1 LILNFQDQGTGAEI
15 ALRAIADLPEHLAA
29 ELVNSVHD
37 ELVFE
42 MPAELAGA
50 RAKEIERVM
59 VAAAD
64 RVLRPFM
71 IPTEVEVAV
80 GYYWIH

>member
-1 LILNFQDQGTGAEI
+1 M
-15 ALRAIADLPEHLAA
+15 
-29 ELVNSVHD
+29 NSVHD

-42 MPAELAGA
+42 VPAELADA

-64 RVLRPFM
+64 RVLRPFG
-71 IPTEVEVAV
+71 IPTEAEVEVAV
-80 GYYWIH
+80 GDYWIH